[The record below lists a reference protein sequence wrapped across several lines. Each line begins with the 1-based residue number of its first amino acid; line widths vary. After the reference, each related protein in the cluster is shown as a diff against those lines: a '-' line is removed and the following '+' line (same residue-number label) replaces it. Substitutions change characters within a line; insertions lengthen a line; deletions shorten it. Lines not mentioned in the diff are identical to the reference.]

1 MTAIET
7 ANMAA
12 LPKDFAAIP
21 RLALTFSTPLLIEPL
36 DRLKSHLGQGGEP
49 SARVFACRED
59 MNSGLGGGG
68 GNKLRKLEYVLAD
81 AVAQTPRPEYLVT
94 EGGIQSNHVRQ
105 VAAAAAKLG
114 FKSVLV
120 INDLV
125 PERSHASDPHLSRSY
140 NEHGN
145 VHLTELMS
153 AAREEHPGVTA
164 KELLDT
170 KRGYWIPS
178 GASTHPLGGLGYAKW
193 AFDLVAREREMGLF
207 FDSIVLSVMSGST
220 LGGMAAGFALVDELQ
235 KRAGGMPRQRRLIG
249 VAAGPKPREDF
260 IQLVSGIAE
269 TTGRRIGLEKH
280 SLTGNAFEIDLR
292 WHGDAYGRLDDTTRR
307 YIKLAASTEGL
318 VVDPVYS
325 GKALTGACR
334 MVEAGELRG
343 NVLFVHTGGVLSLSA
358 YPDMR

>member
-1 MTAIET
+1 M
-7 ANMAA
+7 
-12 LPKDFAAIP
+12 
-21 RLALTFSTPLLIEPL
+21 
-36 DRLKSHLGQGGEP
+36 
-49 SARVFACRED
+49 FACRED

-105 VAAAAAKLG
+105 VAAAAAKLN
-114 FKSVLV
+114 FNSVLV

-125 PERSHASDPHLSRSY
+125 PDRSHGSDPHLSRSY
-140 NEHGN
+140 NEQGN

-153 AAREEHPGVTA
+153 AAREEHPGVKA

-193 AFDLVAREREMGLF
+193 AFELVEREREMGVF

-220 LGGMAAGFALVDELQ
+220 LGGMVAGFALVDELQ
-235 KRAGGMPRQRRLIG
+235 KRAGGLPRERRLIG
-249 VAAGPKPREDF
+249 VAAGPKRREDF
-260 IQLVSGIAE
+260 VKLVSEIAE

-280 SLTGNAFEIDLR
+280 SFTGNAFEIDLR
-292 WHGDAYGRLDDTTRR
+292 WHGDAYGRLDDRTRK

-325 GKALTGACR
+325 GKALTGVCR
-334 MVEAGELRG
+334 MVEEGELRG